1 VPTGLPARC
10 LDAGASI
17 FSEASPEK
25 MILKE
30 IEPVTTGTG
39 LTEREF
45 SQFSKLIYERAGIHM
60 APSKMALVSGRL
72 AKRLKHYQL
81 DSYGDY
87 FRLVMREG
95 GTELQLMVDL
105 LTTNETY
112 FFRESK
118 HMDYLREHILPQHGG
133 GRAFRLWSAASSS
146 GEEPYSL
153 AMVLADVLGDGLWEV
168 LGSDISARVLEKA
181 RRGHYSL
188 DRTEGMPGHYRSRFC
203 LKGTGT
209 QAGTLLIDRNLRS
222 RVQFMQINL
231 NEQLPKLG
239 EFDVIFLR
247 NVMIYFDQETKRR
260 VVSRILP
267 LLRSGGYF
275 FVSHSETLHGIND
288 TLQVVAP
295 SVYQKP

>member
-1 VPTGLPARC
+1 VNS
-10 LDAGASI
+10 GA
-17 FSEASPEK
+17 
-25 MILKE
+25 
-30 IEPVTTGTG
+30 V

-45 SQFSKLIYERAGIHM
+45 SQFSKLIYERAGIHL

-72 AKRLKHYQL
+72 AKRVKHYQFE
-81 DSYGDY
+81 SYGDY

-95 GTELQLMVDL
+95 GSELQLMVDL

-112 FFRESK
+112 FFREPK
-118 HMDYLREHILPQHGG
+118 HLDYLREHILPAHRS

-153 AMVLADVLGDGLWEV
+153 AMVLADVLGEGLWDV

-188 DRTEGMPGHYRSRFC
+188 DRTEGLPSHYRSRFC
-203 LKGTGT
+203 LKGTGA
-209 QAGTLLIDRNLRS
+209 QAGTLLIDPRIRS
-222 RVQFMQINL
+222 RVQFTQINL
-231 NEQLPKLG
+231 IEPLPRLG

-247 NVMIYFDQETKRR
+247 NVMIYFDQDTKRR
-260 VVSRILP
+260 VVSRLLP
-267 LLRSGGYF
+267 LLRSGGHF

-288 TLQVVAP
+288 TLRVVAP
-295 SVYQKP
+295 SVYRKP